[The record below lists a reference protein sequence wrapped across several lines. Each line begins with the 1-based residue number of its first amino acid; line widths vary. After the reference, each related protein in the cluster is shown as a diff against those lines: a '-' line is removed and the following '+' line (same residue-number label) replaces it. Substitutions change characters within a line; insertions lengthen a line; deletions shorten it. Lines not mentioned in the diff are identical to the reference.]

1 MSLKQIRIKANFISI
16 FRFCI
21 NFSVYSFLN
30 VKATTNSVE
39 KKKEYKIISSKIKKQ
54 TKTKYKGYFLSL
66 SDMKAGISFF
76 AMCVNINLVESC
88 QDLAIR

>member
-1 MSLKQIRIKANFISI
+1 MLSLILEYPLVALS
-16 FRFCI
+16 
-21 NFSVYSFLN
+21 FSVSPLLSQFSDSPFYFKRAGEVL
-30 VKATTNSVE
+30 
-39 KKKEYKIISSKIKKQ
+39 KQ